1 MTVQTAFST
10 VELLVIALTTLTT
23 LGGLFIA
30 YQAYRGLKRNDSRPM
45 WFLSMGLILLFGVT
59 YFVSAFGQFLISF
72 RVLSLP
78 TQDLVFLLVRL
89 LQASG
94 VAMIAYSMWLSPGR
108 SGQGSVEVTVPAE
121 DD

>member
-108 SGQGSVEVTVPAE
+108 SGQDSVEVTVPAE